1 MNNRPKRIL
10 GNQRARCGSETR
22 DDVVILLDEGAVVP
36 VLVPPTVRLI
46 IRNYDYKSGKMVVV
60 VSERSNKETI
70 HEDDSGK
77 LYIETVYEGRRK
89 LL

>member
-1 MNNRPKRIL
+1 MP
-10 GNQRARCGSETR
+10 
-22 DDVVILLDEGAVVP
+22 VFVP
-36 VLVPPTVRLI
+36 STVRLI

-70 HEDDSGK
+70 REDDSGR
-77 LYIETVYEGRRK
+77 LYVETVYEGRRK

>member
-36 VLVPPTVRLI
+36 VFVPSKVRLI
-46 IRNYDYKSGKMVVV
+46 VRNYDY
-60 VSERSNKETI
+60 SEQSNKETI

-77 LYIETVYEGRRK
+77 LYVETIYEGRRK

>member
-1 MNNRPKRIL
+1 MNNIPKQIL
-10 GNQRARCGSETR
+10 GRPIKT
-22 DDVVILLDEGAVVP
+22 DDVVILLDEGVIVP
-36 VLVPPTVRLI
+36 VFVPSTVNLI
-46 IRNYDYKSGKMVVV
+46 VRNYDY
-60 VSERSNKETI
+60 SEQSNKETI

>member
-46 IRNYDYKSGKMVVV
+46 VRNYDY
-60 VSERSNKETI
+60 SEQSNKKMI

-77 LYIETVYEGRRK
+77 LYIETIYAG
-89 LL
+89 L

>member
-1 MNNRPKRIL
+1 MNNIPKRIL
-10 GNQRARCGSETR
+10 GRPIKT
-22 DDVVILLDEGAVVP
+22 DDVVILLDEGVIVP
-36 VLVPPTVRLI
+36 VFVPSTVRLI
-46 IRNYDYKSGKMVVV
+46 IRNYDY
-60 VSERSNKETI
+60 SERSNKETI